1 MMSIDSKDETAIPRA
16 NEISMR
22 EGYNQTYVIFPSDNH
37 NDDDKDSFELNEV
50 FFRCGNWCYK
60 GPIDFT
66 GVTVGIADLPI
77 LIPTLQRQQSS
88 LRYYC
93 TTSRYKS
100 ELYLILMT

>member
-1 MMSIDSKDETAIPRA
+1 MSDDSKEIPTV

-22 EGYNQTYVIFPSDNH
+22 DGYNQTYVIFPSDSSG
-37 NDDDKDSFELNEV
+37 DDKDAFELNEV

-60 GPIDFT
+60 GPIDFS

-93 TTSRYKS
+93 TTTR
-100 ELYLILMT
+100 